1 VDLAIAVGERDRLGD
16 LERHVL
22 VDRVQSIRAIQRD
35 RRDASCHAVCDA
47 IHLPPKV
54 TKATPRELL
63 LDTLAVLSDDGLT
76 TASLL
81 EACAAL
87 RFKPVAVRVALTRL
101 AAAGLIESPER
112 SRWRLTRKS
121 AWSRDVERWRT
132 IKSRTRPWSG
142 GWIVVLAN
150 AVPRSQRVVRGH
162 TERALRHRGFRELRR
177 DAFMRPS
184 NLRAALVEIEAD
196 LVALGASSAI
206 DLLDAGELGF
216 TPPLGP
222 WRIAEH
228 QARIVAACARM
239 DALMDHAPRD
249 PAEACRS
256 FWHVG
261 RDVIRLV
268 NSDPLLPDELADA
281 TPRRH
286 LLERLP
292 EFVMRGRGTWRDL
305 LGL

>member
-1 VDLAIAVGERDRLGD
+1 M
-16 LERHVL
+16 
-22 VDRVQSIRAIQRD
+22 
-35 RRDASCHAVCDA
+35 
-47 IHLPPKV
+47 
-54 TKATPRELL
+54 
-63 LDTLAVLSDDGLT
+63 LSADGLT
-76 TASLL
+76 TATLL

-101 AAAGLIESPER
+101 AAVGLIESPER
-112 SRWRLTRKS
+112 SRWRLTRNT

-132 IKSRTRPWSG
+132 VKARTRPWDA
-142 GWIVVLAN
+142 GWIVVLLH

-162 TERALRHRGFRELRR
+162 TERALNHRGFRELRR

-184 NLRAALVEIEAD
+184 NLRATLTELEAD

-206 DLLDAGELGF
+206 DLLHAGELGF

-228 QARIVAACARM
+228 HARITAACERM
-239 DALMDHAPRD
+239 DALMDHMPRD

-261 RDVIRLV
+261 RVVIRLV
-268 NSDPLLPDELADA
+268 NADPLLPDELADA

-292 EFVMRGRGTWRDL
+292 EFVVRGRDTWRAL